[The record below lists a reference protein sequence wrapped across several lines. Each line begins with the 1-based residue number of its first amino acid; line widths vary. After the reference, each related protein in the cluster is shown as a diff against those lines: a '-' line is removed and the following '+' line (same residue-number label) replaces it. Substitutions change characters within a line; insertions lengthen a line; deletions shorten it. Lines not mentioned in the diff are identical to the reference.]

1 MAVDIFIKIDTV
13 DGEAQDCYV
22 GPINKKF
29 GSSRENGLSSNRII
43 VTNQLPPTPS
53 FGFQVNF

>member
-1 MAVDIFIKIDTV
+1 MKIDTA

-29 GSSRENGLSSNRII
+29 GSRRRNVLSSNAII
-43 VTNQLPPTPS
+43 VTKQLPPTPS
-53 FGFQVNF
+53 SGSQVNF